1 LEGKGKVSFD
11 ELSLWSAIRVA
22 ENQMVL
28 LRPVKRN
35 GDLPIDHLIVSGIQ
49 LVGCASRPAL
59 GEIVEFL
66 FIQEQQ
72 ANIGSFVTGGIR
84 VTTLGKGSEVAVY
97 P

>member
-1 LEGKGKVSFD
+1 
-11 ELSLWSAIRVA
+11 
-22 ENQMVL
+22 
-28 LRPVKRN
+28 
-35 GDLPIDHLIVSGIQ
+35 
-49 LVGCASRPAL
+49 L